1 MQSGRVDRV
10 NKVIVTA
17 KTVEEAVE
25 EALGRLEAT
34 RDQVRISVL
43 EEPRKGWFG
52 LFGTRQ
58 AKVEVERL
66 VPPVN
71 PVEQGH
77 RFLKEVLAAMGL
89 SADVEVREESE
100 AVVFNI
106 RGKQLGL
113 IIGRRGQTL
122 DALQYLINI
131 AANRGAETRRRIIL
145 DAEGYRERRRKTL
158 QELADRLAR
167 QVLRTG
173 KEVALEPMS
182 PADRKVIHTRIQTVE
197 GLTTYSEGEEPDRY
211 VIIAPEKQ
219 GRIR

>member
-1 MQSGRVDRV
+1 M

>member
-1 MQSGRVDRV
+1 M
-10 NKVIVTA
+10 NKVIVSA

-43 EEPRKGWFG
+43 EEPRRGWFG
-52 LFGTRQ
+52 LFGARP
-58 AKVEVERL
+58 AKVEVERI

-71 PVEQGH
+71 PVEQGL
-77 RFLKEVLAAMGL
+77 RFLREVLSTMGL
-89 SADVEVREESE
+89 SLDVEVREESE
-100 AVVFNI
+100 AVTFDL
-106 RGKQLGL
+106 RGEHLGL

-122 DALQYLINI
+122 DALQYLVNI
-131 AANRGAETRRRIIL
+131 VANRGAETRHRFIL
-145 DAEGYRERRRKTL
+145 DAGGFRERRRKTL

-173 KEVALEPMS
+173 KEVKLEPMS

-197 GLTTYSEGEEPDRY
+197 GLTTYSEGEEPDRR
-211 VIIAPEKQ
+211 VIIAPEKS